1 MPNNQKSGPEIKL
14 RPWMHL
20 LLLAAL
26 LGMAYLFYAEGPP
39 TSETRYAISYSQ
51 FKTLIQEG
59 RVEKV
64 LLAGETASGQLFD
77 AAPSDSKVN

>member
-1 MPNNQKSGPEIKL
+1 
-14 RPWMHL
+14 MHL